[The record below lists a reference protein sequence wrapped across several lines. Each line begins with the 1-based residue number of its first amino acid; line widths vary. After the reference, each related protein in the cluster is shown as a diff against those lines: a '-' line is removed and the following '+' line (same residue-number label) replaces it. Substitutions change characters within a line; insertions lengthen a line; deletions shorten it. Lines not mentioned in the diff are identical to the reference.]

1 VLARVWPE
9 ARTPSSTVRNGN
21 HLKIRFSAT
30 LDEGPEVF
38 RWHWPSYR
46 ALLSIEAKRRIH

>member
-9 ARTPSSTVRNGN
+9 ARTSSSTVRNGN

-30 LDEGPEVF
+30 LDQGPEVF

-46 ALLSIEAKRRIH
+46 ALLA